1 MTKTTKTL
9 TLSFVKQKVVST
21 VGQDFLDDLTADKNQ
36 FALYNSPDFY
46 TWSTIKDDYPVLEA
60 RIKAKE
66 KILADVIKTIY
77 SSN

>member
-1 MTKTTKTL
+1 MTKTTKAL
-9 TLSFVKQKVVST
+9 TLSLVKQKLVST
-21 VGQDFLDDLTADKNQ
+21 LGQDFLDNLTADRNQ

-46 TWSTIKDDYPVLEA
+46 AWPTIKDDYPILEA

-66 KILADVIKTIY
+66 KILAEEIKTIY

>member
-9 TLSFVKQKVVST
+9 TLSFVKQKLVSIL
-21 VGQDFLDDLTADKNQ
+21 GQDFLDDLTADRNQ

-46 TWSTIKDDYPVLEA
+46 AWPTIKDDYPILEA

-66 KILADVIKTIY
+66 KILAEEIKTIY

>member
-9 TLSFVKQKVVST
+9 TLSFVKQKLVSIL
-21 VGQDFLDDLTADKNQ
+21 GQDFLDELTTDRNQ

-46 TWSTIKDDYPVLEA
+46 AWPAIKDDYPILEA

-66 KILADVIKTIY
+66 KILADAIKTIY